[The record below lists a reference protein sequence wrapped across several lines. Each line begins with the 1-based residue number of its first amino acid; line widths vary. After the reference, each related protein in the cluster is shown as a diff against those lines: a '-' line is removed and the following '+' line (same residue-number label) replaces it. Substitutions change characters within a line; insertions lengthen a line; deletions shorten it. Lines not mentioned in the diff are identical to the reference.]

1 MVRLD
6 EQGLPSLYQPFITGF
21 AQGLDTEDGSFWG
34 EPPAAAPPAL
44 GAWGASCQRCEH
56 APARSGRQSCFQSPA
71 ADPPAARVR
80 PAAGRPCRLHQVIDG
95 SLLISDDYVGTIYR
109 VTYQAP

>member
-1 MVRLD
+1 MTLSALPFACLRRRNRLLGYRVDMVRLD

-56 APARSGRQSCFQSPA
+56 APARSGRRSCFQSPA
-71 ADPPAARVR
+71 LIPQLRASGRLQGGPAACTR
-80 PAAGRPCRLHQVIDG
+80 
-95 SLLISDDYVGTIYR
+95 
-109 VTYQAP
+109 